1 MTWKILAAAL
11 AAAAVFLGGCGPQIK
26 DGGDM
31 GYKQISQQE
40 AARMMARKDGHV
52 IVDVRREDEYREGH
66 IPGAILIPNETI
78 AAEAPPQLPDKK
90 QTILVYCR
98 SGNRSK
104 QAAKKLAAMGYANV
118 FEFGGINDW
127 KGEVTPPEALQ
138 PVPVLLI
145 EAGEKRFYASLEK
158 NPAADAFI
166 KLLTSDPLTLE
177 MEDAGGFEKTADLS
191 LPSEGGPAEAEA
203 GDLLLR
209 DGALVLNYGGKPE
222 GKTGQKAARLARIDG
237 AKAKEL
243 AEALGTGSV
252 AVRFSLEWSE

>member
-1 MTWKILAAAL
+1 MKKRLICVLLAAL
-11 AAAAVFLGGCGPQIK
+11 ALAGCAAKTTETGPAET
-26 DGGDM
+26 GP
-31 GYKQISQQE
+31 SE
-40 AARMMARKDGHV
+40 AASYRQIDQETAKEMMARDDGHV
-52 IVDVRREDEYREGH
+52 VVDVRRQDEYDAGH
-66 IPGAILIPNETI
+66 IPGAILVPNESI
-78 AAEAPPQLPDKK
+78 GCDSPEALPDYD
-90 QTILVYCR
+90 QVILVYCR

-166 KLLTSDPLTLE
+166 KLLTSAPLTLE
-177 MEDAGGFEKTADLS
+177 MEDAGGFEKTAALS
-191 LPSEGGPAEAEA
+191 LPAEA
-203 GDLLLR
+203 GDLLLKG
-209 DGALVLNYGGKPE
+209 GALVLNYGGKPE

-237 AKAKEL
+237 AQAKEL